1 MRRPEE
7 KRFRLF
13 RGHRGMSLI
22 ETLVALAIL
31 GLIAIVFVS
40 GMGTAFKGVA
50 VSQEQVAT
58 ESLAKSQAE
67 YTISQDYVA
76 VADYDPNDP
85 ANRYELIDISG
96 DLIAAGYSV
105 TMSTPQEVISSAE
118 GGFELQSVTIKVQR
132 NGQDKLNITF
142 YRLDK

>member
-1 MRRPEE
+1 M
-7 KRFRLF
+7 KTGNSQKGFT
-13 RGHRGMSLI
+13 LI
-22 ETLVALAIL
+22 ENLVGLAIL
-31 GLIAIVFVS
+31 GLIAVVFLN
-40 GMGTAFKGVA
+40 GMGTTFKGIA
-50 VSQEQVAT
+50 VSQEQVAA

-85 ANRYELIDISG
+85 ANRYELIDISE

-105 TMSTPQEVISSAE
+105 NMSAPIEVISSAE
-118 GGFELQSVTIKVQR
+118 GKFELQSVTIEVQR

-142 YRLDK
+142 YRLGQ